1 MDDPDQG
8 ANTMNATFQS
18 SFAETMQRLLAER
31 TTSAGLSSPVRGR
44 RPSSPVAT

>member
-18 SFAETMQRLLAER
+18 SFAETMQRLLAEKDDISGVVI
-31 TTSAGLSSPVRGR
+31 TSGR